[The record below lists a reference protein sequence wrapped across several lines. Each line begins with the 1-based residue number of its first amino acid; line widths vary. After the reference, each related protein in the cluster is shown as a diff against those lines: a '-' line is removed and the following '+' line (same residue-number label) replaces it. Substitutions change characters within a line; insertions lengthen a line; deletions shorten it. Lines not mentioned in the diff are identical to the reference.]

1 MNRTDFRT
9 DCRPRPSILAA
20 AAVLALAQPSF
31 AADTTPEKL
40 PEESVRAK
48 AIDEQA
54 NGPVEGYRAKRS
66 ATATKTDTPL
76 NETPESITVV
86 TREEILDQG
95 ATGLQDALNYAA
107 GVRSNAYGLDSRSD
121 GARIRGTAPDEY
133 QDGLR
138 RLFNWYTSN
147 TRVEPYTLERIEV
160 LRGPAAL
167 MYGQGST
174 GGLINTVSKRP
185 QAETQR
191 EVGVQLGS
199 WNRRQVQADLTGA
212 LTDDGQWLYRLV
224 ALKRKADT
232 QVDHVRDDR
241 ALLAPSLTW
250 KPSASTSWTLLALWQ
265 QDRSGSTSQ
274 FFPWEGVAIRTANGR
289 IPTNTFIGE
298 PGWDRYDSDRSALTS
313 VLEHRFDSGWT
324 LRQNLRVSYNK
335 VDYRSAYG
343 DFFSEVGS
351 YAADPVNKRL
361 LGRVAYANLN
371 QVRMQAADQ
380 QLEGRVQTGPVTH
393 RLLVGLDA
401 VSYRQTSASGSDYP
415 VIPYGG
421 GVPLIDVYAP
431 AYGGFVPPTLGD
443 STNSY
448 QRQLGLYLQDQM
460 KLDRN
465 WTLVAGL
472 RRDRAVTGAEKQ
484 PVEKTFAT
492 SRRLGLLYAFD
503 NGWSPYVNYSESF
516 TPLAAVDGQILKPLR
531 GRQVEAGVKYQ
542 PANGDLL
549 FTAAAYKLREANRVM
564 NPTPTTYR
572 QIDDTKTQGLELEFK
587 ASLTKAI
594 DVVAN
599 YTYTDIDRQLEQLPR
614 NQASVWGKWRFSVAG
629 IEGFSAGAGVRWMS
643 SFRDVAVDA
652 ETGAV
657 IELLGAVKDYPKTPS
672 VTLVDAMVAWENTR
686 WRAAL
691 NVTNLSDKVYYSTC
705 LSRGDCWY
713 GARRSVIGSLA
724 YRF

>member
-1 MNRTDFRT
+1 MNRTSI
-9 DCRPRPSILAA
+9 RPLRLHALSAAALLACAGGTALAADAA
-20 AAVLALAQPSF
+20 AAPDASASQVQAPQLPAQR
-31 AADTTPEKL
+31 
-40 PEESVRAK
+40 VRAK
-48 AIDEQA
+48 AIEEQA
-54 NGPVEGYRAKRS
+54 NGPVDGYRAKRS

-76 NETPESITVV
+76 NETPESITVI

-121 GARIRGTAPDEY
+121 GTRIRGTAPDEY
-133 QDGLR
+133 EDGLR

-147 TRVEPYTLERIEV
+147 TRVEPYALERIEV

-185 QAETQR
+185 QVETQR
-191 EVGVQLGS
+191 EVGVQIGS
-199 WNRRQVQADLTGA
+199 WNRRQAQADLTGA
-212 LTDDGQWLYRLV
+212 LTDDGQWLYRLI

-241 ALLAPSLTW
+241 TVLAPSLTW
-250 KPSASTSWTLLALWQ
+250 KPSAATSWTLLALWQ

-274 FFPWEGVAIRTANGR
+274 FFPWEGVATPTANGR
-289 IPTNTFIGE
+289 RIPTHTFIGD
-298 PGWDRYDSDRSALTS
+298 PDWDRYDSDRASLTS
-313 VLEHRFDSGWT
+313 VFEHRFDSGWT
-324 LRQNLRVSYNK
+324 LKQNLRSSYNK
-335 VDYRSAYG
+335 VDYRSLYG
-343 DFFSEVGS
+343 DSFTLAGGYASGISGLFGRFADGS
-351 YAADPVNKRL
+351 LTK
-361 LGRVAYANLN
+361 
-371 QVRMQAADQ
+371 VRMLSADQ
-380 QLEGRVQTGPVTH
+380 NLEGSVQTGPLTH
-393 RLLVGLDA
+393 RVLLGLDVVEYKQA
-401 VSYRQTSASGSDYP
+401 SASGIDYP
-415 VIPYGG
+415 PYYGG

-431 AYGGFVPPTLGD
+431 DYSGFTPPTLAA
-443 STNSY
+443 NPLSY
-448 QRQLGLYLQDQM
+448 QRQIGLYLQDQV
-460 KLDRN
+460 KLDR

-472 RRDRAVTGAEKQ
+472 RRDRAISG
-484 PVEKTFAT
+484 VEDEPAQRSYAT
-492 SRRLGLLYAFD
+492 SRRLGLIHAFD

-516 TPLAAVDGQILKPLR
+516 TPVAAINAQTFKPQR

-542 PANGDLL
+542 PADSSLL
-549 FTAAAYKLREANRVM
+549 FTAAAYKLRESNRVVS
-564 NPTPTTYR
+564 PTPSTYE
-572 QIDDTKTQGLELEFK
+572 QIGQVKTQGLELEFK
-587 ASLTKAI
+587 ASVTKAI

-599 YTYTDIDRQLEQLPR
+599 YTYTDIDKQLEQLPR

-643 SFRDVAVDA
+643 SFRDVAY
-652 ETGAV
+652 
-657 IELLGAVKDYPKTPS
+657 DYDGNASPAPTTPA
-672 VTLVDAMVAWENTR
+672 VTLVDAMVAWENPT

-713 GARRSVIGSLA
+713 GARRSVIGSLT

>member
-1 MNRTDFRT
+1 MSRTIH
-9 DCRPRPSILAA
+9 RPRPAALAA
-20 AAVLALAQPSF
+20 AAVLSLARPTF
-31 AADTTPEKL
+31 AADAATTPEKL
-40 PEESVRAK
+40 PTESVRAK
-48 AIDEQA
+48 AIEEQA
-54 NGPVEGYRAKRS
+54 NGPVDGYRAKRS

-86 TREEILDQG
+86 TREEMLDQG
-95 ATGLQDALNYAA
+95 ANGVQDALNYAA

-121 GARIRGTAPDEY
+121 GTRIRGTAPDEY
-133 QDGLR
+133 EDGLR

-147 TRVEPYTLERIEV
+147 TRVEPYALERIEV

-212 LTDDGQWLYRLV
+212 LSEDGEWLYRLV

-241 ALLAPSLTW
+241 TVLAPSLTW

-274 FFPWEGVAIRTANGR
+274 FFPWEGVATPTANGR
-289 IPTNTFIGE
+289 RIPTHTFTGD
-298 PGWDRYDSDRSALTS
+298 PDWDRYDSDRASLTS
-313 VLEHRFDSGWT
+313 VFEHHFDSGWT
-324 LRQNLRVSYNK
+324 FKQNLRSSYNK
-335 VDYRSAYG
+335 VDYRSLYG
-343 DFFSEVGS
+343 DSFGNDITPAAPGTYGS
-351 YAADPVNKRL
+351 GVSGLFGRFADASLTK
-361 LGRVAYANLN
+361 
-371 QVRMQAADQ
+371 VRMLAADQ
-380 QLEGRVQTGPVTH
+380 NLEGTVQTGPLTH
-393 RLLVGLDA
+393 RVLLGLDVVEYKQA
-401 VSYRQTSASGSDYP
+401 SASGIDYP
-415 VIPYGG
+415 TYYGG
-421 GVPLIDVYAP
+421 SVPLIDVYAP
-431 AYGGFVPPTLGD
+431 HYGGFTPPTL
-443 STNSY
+443 TANPLSY
-448 QRQLGLYLQDQM
+448 QRQLGLYLQDQVR
-460 KLDRN
+460 LDR

-472 RRDRAVTGAEKQ
+472 RRDRAASGTEDAPAERHY
-484 PVEKTFAT
+484 AT
-492 SRRLGLLYAFD
+492 SRRLGLIHAFD

-516 TPLAAVDGQILKPLR
+516 TPVAAIDAQIFKPQR

-542 PANGDLL
+542 PADGSLL
-549 FTAAAYKLREANRVM
+549 FTAAAYKLRESNRVVS
-564 NPTPTTYR
+564 PTATTYA
-572 QIDDTKTQGLELEFK
+572 QIGETRTQGLELEFK
-587 ASLTKAI
+587 SSVTRAI

-599 YTYTDIDRQLEQLPR
+599 YTYTDIDQQLEQLPR
-614 NQASVWGKWRFSVAG
+614 NQASFWGKWRFAVAG
-629 IEGFSAGAGVRWMS
+629 IEGFSAGAGLRWMS
-643 SFRDVAVDA
+643 SFRDVAHAYNGSVTSTA
-652 ETGAV
+652 PETPA
-657 IELLGAVKDYPKTPS
+657 
-672 VTLVDAMVAWENTR
+672 VTLVDAMVAWENAR

-713 GARRSVIGSLA
+713 GARRSVVGSLT